1 MTRAGGACLLAD
13 GLELRPQLRLD
24 VVEDVAEHVG
34 RDVQH
39 LRVVVLECHLVVQP
53 CVLRQVAVRQRLC
66 THTGQMV
73 RQKSHT
79 CVLSEMAVG
88 VCLFRAEHRRHLRH
102 KAANR
107 CDNAGQCKR

>member
-24 VVEDVAEHVG
+24 AVKDVAEHV
-34 RDVQH
+34 RCDVQH
-39 LRVVVLECHLVVQP
+39 LRVVVLECHFVVQP
-53 CVLRQVAVRQRLC
+53 CVLREVAVRQRLY
-66 THTGQMV
+66 TGQTL

-88 VCLFRAEHRRHLRH
+88 VCLFRAEHRRHLRNT
-102 KAANR
+102 APVV
-107 CDNAGQCKR
+107 